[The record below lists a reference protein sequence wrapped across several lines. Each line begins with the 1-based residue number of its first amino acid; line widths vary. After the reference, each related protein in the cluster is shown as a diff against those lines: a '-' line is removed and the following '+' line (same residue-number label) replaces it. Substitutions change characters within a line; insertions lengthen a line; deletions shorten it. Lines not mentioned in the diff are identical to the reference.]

1 MIVGE
6 SGMKFNDVKM
16 LPMSEPYINGTQ
28 AILDFGTH
36 QLSIVKH
43 DHSYGG
49 TQGKYEIGVFS
60 ANDGVASDMV
70 EMPGITA
77 PGDTVKGFL
86 ADYEVDAIILKMIAA
101 TGKDPVQV

>member
-1 MIVGE
+1 MIDGE
-6 SGMKFNDVKM
+6 SVMKFSDVKM

-49 TQGKYEIGVFS
+49 KQGKFEIGVFEG
-60 ANDGVASDMV
+60 NDMV
-70 EMPGITA
+70 EMPGITV

-86 ADYEVDAIILKMIAA
+86 ADYEVDAIILKMAAA
-101 TGKDPVQV
+101 TGTDPVQV